1 MSGSNPESATM
12 IKQPR
17 RDYENLVVGDCIR
30 LDLYGI
36 VLSFRV
42 TDKTT
47 EYVEFRLD
55 GGDESVHRVYFKD
68 SDFVIGFYGEDRLH
82 DYGWE
87 EGVTSEL
94 FLAIDRSILE
104 MIQDND

>member
-1 MSGSNPESATM
+1 MSRE
-12 IKQPR
+12 PR
-17 RDYENLVVGDCIR
+17 RDYENLEAGDCIGVDGP
-30 LDLYGI
+30 LPICL
-36 VLSFRV
+36 RV

-68 SDFVIGFYGEDRLH
+68 SDFVIGFYDDSDDSDYFFSEDGR
-82 DYGWE
+82 
-87 EGVTSEL
+87 TSDL
-94 FLAIDRSILE
+94 FLGIERSVLE